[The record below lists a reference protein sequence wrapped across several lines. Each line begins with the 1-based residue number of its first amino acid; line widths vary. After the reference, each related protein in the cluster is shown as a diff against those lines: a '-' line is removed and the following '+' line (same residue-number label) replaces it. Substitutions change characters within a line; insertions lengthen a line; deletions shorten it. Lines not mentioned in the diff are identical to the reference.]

1 MLQGNLCIMV
11 LGPSDTA
18 GRLLVKRE
26 NIMNLEDLQ
35 EELDADLAIDT
46 TKLQYETA
54 NNVKLYSKWLRKHS
68 FIRKEM
74 LRIETQKKTAL
85 KARLDYYSGRGD
97 GDEFSMDR
105 YEKSEMKTVLAAD
118 KDVLKIETTLQY
130 WGILLE
136 FCSGALDA
144 VKSRS
149 FALKHIQDMREFEAG
164 Q

>member
-1 MLQGNLCIMV
+1 MV
-11 LGPSDTA
+11 DTEDYM
-18 GRLLVKRE
+18 RL
-26 NIMNLEDLQ
+26 
-35 EELDADLAIDT
+35 EELQDELDTDLFIDS

-74 LRIETQKKTAL
+74 LRIETQKKTSV
-85 KARLDYYSGRGD
+85 KKRLDYYSGRGD

-118 KDVLKIETTLQY
+118 SEILKVETSLQY

-149 FALKHIQDMREFEAG
+149 FALKHIQDMRAFEAG

>member
-1 MLQGNLCIMV
+1 MV
-11 LGPSDTA
+11 DT
-18 GRLLVKRE
+18 
-26 NIMNLEDLQ
+26 EDYMKL
-35 EELDADLAIDT
+35 EELQDELDTDLVIDS

-74 LRIETQKKTAL
+74 LRIETQKKTSV
-85 KARLDYYSGRGD
+85 KKRLDYYSGRGD

-118 KDVLKIETTLQY
+118 SEILKVETSLQY

-149 FALKHIQDMREFEAG
+149 FALKHIQDMRAFEAG